1 MFEPSN
7 VTELAVM
14 LTATLAAI
22 GAVFGALW
30 WGVKKAIGALDY
42 FRRLEKHQETVRREL
57 EVNGTEFKLPPQ
69 ERGTPLRNLVIQTR
83 TEQERVRVE
92 LAKGAEHRVT
102 LERGLA
108 ETAASTAETARLLAE
123 HLTAIKKESDS

>member
-14 LTATLAAI
+14 LTAILAAI
-22 GAVFGALW
+22 GAVFGAIW
-30 WGVKKAIGALDY
+30 WLVKRAIGALDY
-42 FRRLEKHQETVRREL
+42 FRRLERHQETVRREL
-57 EVNGTEFKLPPQ
+57 EVNGAEHQLPPQ

-92 LAKGAEHRVT
+92 LSKGAEHRIV

-123 HLTAIKKESDS
+123 HLTSIKTKPE